1 MNVENVEITQDYA
14 ILFNAI
20 TDAIEK
26 LEPLA
31 AYGLPEIQEC
41 LQLLKK
47 AQQAAEEINIS
58 RDCPVGNPQ

>member
-1 MNVENVEITQDYA
+1 MLDVEITQDYS

-31 AYGLPEIQEC
+31 EYGLVEAQEC
-41 LQLLKK
+41 IRILKE
-47 AQQAAEEINIS
+47 AQQAAEELNIS
-58 RDCPVGNPQ
+58 AVVRKSASDTG

>member
-1 MNVENVEITQDYA
+1 MSVEINQDYA

-31 AYGLPEIQEC
+31 EYGLAEAREC
-41 LQLLKK
+41 IQLLKE

-58 RDCPVGNPQ
+58 AVVRKQ